1 MSWWNLSQSTHVF
14 RGKRSV
20 WESRKW
26 SSIDMLQPIAQ
37 CDAVGSSAISLN
49 FFAYSLSKSFCSRF
63 PMPAILFL
71 LYHSVLQPFSN
82 ACHTVLAVPF
92 SFAAVFQCLPY
103 CSCCTIQFCPK
114 ANCCWS
120 CAPTQM
126 LSFKLASPVLGNFCP
141 KSANNSLY
149 LSIAC
154 QSPWTRAAADSR
166 APKLYLEFRPYSQNA
181 VHDSSLVCHFR
192 TTPPPM

>member
-1 MSWWNLSQSTHVF
+1 MQLVPAQFHWIFSLTHCLRAFAAVF
-14 RGKRSV
+14 
-20 WESRKW
+20 
-26 SSIDMLQPIAQ
+26 Q
-37 CDAVGSSAISLN
+37 CLPYCSCCTIQ
-49 FFAYSLSKSFCSRF
+49 FCSRF